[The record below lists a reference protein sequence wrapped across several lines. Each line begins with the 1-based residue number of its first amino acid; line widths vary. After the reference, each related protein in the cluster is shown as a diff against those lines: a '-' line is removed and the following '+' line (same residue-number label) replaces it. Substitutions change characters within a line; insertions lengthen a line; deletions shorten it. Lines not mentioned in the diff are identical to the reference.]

1 MLLIG
6 KLYKEEKQKLFDL
19 QNGICPICG
28 RELTGDVQQ
37 HHLDHDHA
45 LDGPQAGKVR
55 GLLCNL
61 CNGTE
66 GIMKHKFNRSG
77 LASRDVDYVEWLEA
91 LLAYL
96 KKDYS
101 ENNVHPQLVKDV
113 TSRFS
118 RQGKDD
124 MIAEMKQRGF
134 TVNSWETKTQIAK
147 SFQKQFKAQV
157 RDI

>member
-19 QNGICPICG
+19 QKGICPICG

-77 LASRDVDYVEWLEA
+77 LAGRGVDYIEWMQA
-91 LLAYL
+91 LLDYL

-101 ENNVHPQLVKDV
+101 DNNIHPQLVKDK
-113 TSRFS
+113 TKQFTRLS
-118 RQGKDD
+118 KDD
-124 MIAEMKQRGF
+124 MIAEMTKLGYE
-134 TVNSWETKTQIAK
+134 VKSWETKEQIAK
-147 SFQKQFKAQV
+147 SFQKQFKKSL
-157 RDI
+157 R

>member
-19 QNGICPICG
+19 QNGVCPICG
-28 RELTGDVQQ
+28 RELIGDVQQ

-77 LASRDVDYVEWLEA
+77 LAGRGIDYIEWMQA
-91 LLAYL
+91 LLDYL

-101 ENNVHPQLVKDV
+101 DNNIHPQLVKDK
-113 TSRFS
+113 TKQFTRLS
-118 RQGKDD
+118 KDD
-124 MIAEMKQRGF
+124 MILEMTKLGYE
-134 TVNSWETKTQIAK
+134 VKSWETKDQIAK
-147 SFQKQFKAQV
+147 SFQKQFKQSLK
-157 RDI
+157 

>member
-19 QNGICPICG
+19 QNGTCPICG

-77 LASRDVDYVEWLEA
+77 LAGRGVDYIEWMQA
-91 LLAYL
+91 LLDYL

-101 ENNVHPQLVKDV
+101 DNNIHPQLVKDK
-113 TSRFS
+113 TKQFTRLS
-118 RQGKDD
+118 KDD
-124 MIAEMKQRGF
+124 MILEMTKLGYE
-134 TVNSWETKTQIAK
+134 VKSWETKELIAK
-147 SFQKQFKAQV
+147 SFQKQFKQSLK
-157 RDI
+157 